1 MKKTYLIPVLSA
13 AVAAVALS
21 ATVFA
26 QEMKPDRAI
35 KFRQGIMQAQGW
47 EMGVLGG
54 MAKGDI
60 PYNKDRAVRAAT
72 FLNELVKMS
81 WDGYIPVS
89 DSGNTKAKPE
99 IWKDK
104 AKFDKL
110 AQEVQAETPKLV
122 AAANS
127 GDVAQ
132 LRTAVSA
139 VGKVCSNCHDEFR
152 SK

>member
-1 MKKTYLIPVLSA
+1 
-13 AVAAVALS
+13 
-21 ATVFA
+21 
-26 QEMKPDRAI
+26 
-35 KFRQGIMQAQGW
+35 MQAQGW
-47 EMGVLGG
+47 QLGVLGG

-60 PYNKDRAVRAAT
+60 PYDKDHAVRAAT

-110 AQEVQAETPKLV
+110 ALEVQAETPKLV

-132 LRTAVSA
+132 LRPAVSA

-152 SK
+152 NK